1 MGNMSYCRFRNTEQ
15 DLADCESALETL
27 LEGDIANSKHGELSI
42 SDVEL
47 KAAAKLVERCANI
60 LRLIQEAAGVDD
72 DIDDIEQHAHDTLY
86 MANESAKHDEAESA
100 KNDEAEFE

>member
-15 DLADCESALETL
+15 NLADCESALEKL
-27 LEGDIANSKHGELSI
+27 IEGDIANSERGELSI
-42 SDVEL
+42 SDEEL

-60 LRLIQEAAGVDD
+60 LRLIQEATGVDD
-72 DIDDIEQHAHDTLY
+72 DIDDIEQHAHDVLY
-86 MANESAKHDEAESA
+86 TANESA